1 MIRQEMVTA
10 KQVLMQLPLQKR
22 LQAIE
27 NIRRERTGGLKRF
40 NTEKLLDIESSDNLR
55 IFLEGAFRWNK
66 TRQGH
71 NYWAEIVFN
80 L

>member
-1 MIRQEMVTA
+1 MEKKALREWL
-10 KQVLMQLPLQKR
+10 KLLPLQKR

-27 NIRRERTGGLKRF
+27 NIRRDNIFNLSYHLDYTGSKHTTLTGSF
-40 NTEKLLDIESSDNLR
+40 VFE
-55 IFLEGAFRWNK
+55 K

-71 NYWAEIVFN
+71 NYWQNINDKYF